1 MKNSLLIYL
10 LLNISLLYIV
20 AAILTEV
27 RPLRI
32 ILKRRVRSVPN
43 QLCLGL
49 IFGLLS
55 ISGTYTGMNFQGAVV
70 NTRVVSTVAAGLVG
84 GPLSG
89 LCAGALSG
97 PVSYTHLIPVPGF
110 FPEIA
115 GRSGRNLC
123 RVTCFREYCC
133 YAAVGFLFRLATTN
147 FWNKMMTNKP
157 PIPIRSVIAPLSMSI
172 IAAPKEMTLNTGFS
186 RPKR

>member
-20 AAILTEV
+20 AAILTEF

-32 ILKRRVRSVPN
+32 ILKRRVRYVPN

-70 NTRVVSTVAAGLVG
+70 NTRVVSTVAAGAKFSL
-84 GPLSG
+84 PS
-89 LCAGALSG
+89 A
-97 PVSYTHLIPVPGF
+97 F
-110 FPEIA
+110 
-115 GRSGRNLC
+115 
-123 RVTCFREYCC
+123 
-133 YAAVGFLFRLATTN
+133 
-147 FWNKMMTNKP
+147 
-157 PIPIRSVIAPLSMSI
+157 I
-172 IAAPKEMTLNTGFS
+172 I
-186 RPKR
+186 

>member
-97 PVSYTHLIPVPGF
+97 LHRYLFVPSGFTSLACGVGTFGFGIIGGLCYRRLRRGSRRKQALVAISLVSELVQ
-110 FPEIA
+110 
-115 GRSGRNLC
+115 
-123 RVTCFREYCC
+123 
-133 YAAVGFLFRLATTN
+133 
-147 FWNKMMTNKP
+147 
-157 PIPIRSVIAPLSMSI
+157 
-172 IAAPKEMTLNTGFS
+172 
-186 RPKR
+186 

>member
-1 MKNSLLIYL
+1 MENNLLLYL

-27 RPLRI
+27 RPLRVM
-32 ILKRRVRSVPN
+32 LKRRVRSVPN

-55 ISGTYTGMNFQGAVV
+55 ISGTYTGLNFQGAVV

-97 PVSYTHLIPVPGF
+97 LHRYLFDPGGF
-110 FPEIA
+110 TA
-115 GRSGRNLC
+115 GSAGAPDRIS
-123 RVTCFREYCC
+123 
-133 YAAVGFLFRLATTN
+133 
-147 FWNKMMTNKP
+147 
-157 PIPIRSVIAPLSMSI
+157 PLSPS
-172 IAAPKEMTLNTGFS
+172 PLERS
-186 RPKR
+186 

>member
-89 LCAGALSG
+89 LCAGALSAACTAIFLIRAASPLW
-97 PVSYTHLIPVPGF
+97 PVGWVPLALVSSVLCATADSAGVPG
-110 FPEIA
+110 
-115 GRSGRNLC
+115 GTS
-123 RVTCFREYCC
+123 
-133 YAAVGFLFRLATTN
+133 
-147 FWNKMMTNKP
+147 
-157 PIPIRSVIAPLSMSI
+157 PLSPLLLYPNWYNVS
-172 IAAPKEMTLNTGFS
+172 
-186 RPKR
+186 

>member
-97 PVSYTHLIPVPGF
+97 LHRYLFDPSGFTSLPVGWVPLALVSSALCATADSAGVPG
-110 FPEIA
+110 
-115 GRSGRNLC
+115 GTS
-123 RVTCFREYCC
+123 
-133 YAAVGFLFRLATTN
+133 
-147 FWNKMMTNKP
+147 
-157 PIPIRSVIAPLSMSI
+157 PLSPLLLYPNWYNVS
-172 IAAPKEMTLNTGFS
+172 
-186 RPKR
+186 

>member
-97 PVSYTHLIPVPGF
+97 LHRYLLIRAASPLWPVGWVPLALVSSVLCATADSAVVPG
-110 FPEIA
+110 
-115 GRSGRNLC
+115 GTS
-123 RVTCFREYCC
+123 
-133 YAAVGFLFRLATTN
+133 
-147 FWNKMMTNKP
+147 
-157 PIPIRSVIAPLSMSI
+157 PLSPLLLYPNWYNVS
-172 IAAPKEMTLNTGFS
+172 
-186 RPKR
+186 